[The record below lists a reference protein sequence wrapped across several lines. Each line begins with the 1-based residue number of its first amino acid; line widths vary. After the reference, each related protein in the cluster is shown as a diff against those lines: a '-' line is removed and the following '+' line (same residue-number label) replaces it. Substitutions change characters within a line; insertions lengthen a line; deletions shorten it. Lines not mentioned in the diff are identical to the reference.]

1 MPSERQLSKSTQFKK
16 LLLSPQ
22 LEFICEAHNGLSAKI
37 VEEAGFHG
45 IWASGLSIS
54 AQFGVRDNN
63 EASWTQVLDNLEFMS
78 DATQIPILLDGDT
91 GYGNFNNM
99 QRLIRKLEQ
108 RQIAAVCIEDK
119 LFPKTNS
126 FLKGE
131 AQPLADMD
139 EFCGK
144 IKAGKDAQSDPD
156 FCIIARVE
164 AFICGWGLAEALR
177 RAEAYHRAGAD
188 GILIHSALAVPDEIL
203 AFKREWGDRCP
214 VVIVPTK
221 FAHVGEAQPLADM
234 DEFCG
239 KIKAGK
245 DAQSDPDFCI
255 IARVEAFICGWG
267 LAEALRRAEA
277 YHRAGADGILI
288 HSALAVPDEIL
299 AFKREWGDRC
309 PVVIVP
315 TKYYSTPTD
324 VFRQHGI
331 SLVIWAN
338 HMLRAAIATMQ
349 STARILKEQENL
361 LSIEDKIVPVSEIFR
376 LQGAADLQEAEKRY
390 LPKSA
395 ERASAIVLAA
405 SRGDELGELTNDK
418 PKTMVPI
425 RGVPILAHI
434 MDAYNTAGIKDIS
447 VVRGYKKETMNLP
460 QVTYVDNDD
469 FATTG
474 ELDSLLKALQAKDQH
489 DQDIII
495 SYGDVLF
502 NSYIPQAL
510 LQENDDFVIFVDS
523 DWQEKTSYTQ
533 LGGFAEC
540 TAPNSRMA
548 FRTEVHLKQLSTDVH
563 RDKIHGVWMG
573 FLKVSA
579 SGASQLQKLLPSLL
593 AVPENRRA
601 GMATLFQELLKQHQP
616 IRVLYTVGHWLD
628 INRLDDV
635 VPMSIVTRSTAC
647 GWDSLKSPLRGPANY
662 KSCCRAYSRFQKIVG
677 LEWRHCF
684 KSC

>member
-1 MPSERQLSKSTQFKK
+1 MSMTPTPHKAAQFKK
-16 LLLSPQ
+16 LLLSSQ

-54 AQFGVRDNN
+54 AQFCVRDNN
-63 EASWTQVLDNLEFMS
+63 EASWTQILDNLEFMS

-108 RQIAAVCIEDK
+108 RHIAAVCIEDK

-131 AQPLADMD
+131 AQPLADME

-144 IKAGKDAQSDPD
+144 IKAGKDAQSD
-156 FCIIARVE
+156 
-164 AFICGWGLAEALR
+164 
-177 RAEAYHRAGAD
+177 
-188 GILIHSALAVPDEIL
+188 
-203 AFKREWGDRCP
+203 
-214 VVIVPTK
+214 
-221 FAHVGEAQPLADM
+221 Q
-234 DEFCG
+234 
-239 KIKAGK
+239 
-245 DAQSDPDFCI
+245 DFCI

-315 TKYYSTPTD
+315 TKYYSTPTH

-331 SLVIWAN
+331 SMVIWAN
-338 HMLRAAIATMQ
+338 HMLRAAVATMQ
-349 STARILKEQENL
+349 ATARTIKEQENL
-361 LSIEDKIVPVSEIFR
+361 LSIEDKIVPVSEVFR
-376 LQGAADLQEAEKRY
+376 LQDSAELLEAEKRY
-390 LPKSA
+390 LPKST

-405 SRGDELGELTNDK
+405 SRGDELGELTEDK

-425 RGVPILAHI
+425 RGMPILSHI
-434 MDAYNTAGIKDIS
+434 VDAYNNVGIKDVT
-447 VVRGYKKETMNLP
+447 VVRGYKKEAIDLP
-460 QVTYVDNDD
+460 NVTYVDNDD

-474 ELDSLLKALQAKDQH
+474 ELDSLLKALQAKGQYDH
-489 DQDIII
+489 DIII

-502 NSYIPQAL
+502 NSYIPQK
-510 LQENDDFVIFVDS
+510 LQQEKEDFVIFVDS
-523 DWQEKTSYTQ
+523 QWQEKTSYTR

-540 TAPNSRMA
+540 TAPNSRKA
-548 FRTEVHLKQLSTDVH
+548 FNAQIYLKQLGTATPPE
-563 RDKIHGVWMG
+563 RIHGVWMG

-579 SGASQLQKLLPSLL
+579 AGTKQLYVLLHELL
-593 AVPENRRA
+593 AQSENRKA
-601 GMATLFQELLKQHQP
+601 GMAMLFQELLRQNQP
-616 IRVLYTVGHWLD
+616 IRVIYTVGHWLD
-628 INRLDDV
+628 INNMDDV
-635 VPMSIVTRSTAC
+635 VQAGS
-647 GWDSLKSPLRGPANY
+647 
-662 KSCCRAYSRFQKIVG
+662 F
-677 LEWRHCF
+677 
-684 KSC
+684 